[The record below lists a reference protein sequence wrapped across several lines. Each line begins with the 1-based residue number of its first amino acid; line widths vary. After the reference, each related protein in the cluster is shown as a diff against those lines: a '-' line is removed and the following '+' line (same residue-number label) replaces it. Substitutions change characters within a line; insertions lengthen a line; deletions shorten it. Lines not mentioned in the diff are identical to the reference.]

1 MNEVKDKTMD
11 QFTDGLWRHDGDP
24 GALIPLL
31 QAAQETYGYV
41 SEKSIDY
48 ISHVTGIPAADI
60 YGVVTFYAQFRTRP
74 LGKNVIRVC
83 NGTACHVNGAKGI
96 YDALNDELGI
106 TYEET
111 TEDGQFSLIS
121 VACIGCCSLAP
132 VIVINDETFGR
143 LDPAKLRKIIK
154 RYKHQVRKAKDAAAQ
169 ETDEVSA

>member
-1 MNEVKDKTMD
+1 MNEAKNTAMD

-41 SEKSIDY
+41 SEKTIDY

-83 NGTACHVNGAKGI
+83 NGTACHVNGAKGV

-143 LDPAKLRKIIK
+143 LDSAKLRKIIK
-154 RYKHQVRKAKDAAAQ
+154 RYKHQVRKAKDAAAE
-169 ETDEVSA
+169 ETGEVTA